1 MLREFLFQFFLS
13 VAPLIVAFALTY
25 YIKDK
30 IQREQT
36 FTKIKLATEF
46 AAKAVRIAE
55 DIFGKGQG
63 LEKLKYATELVQQF
77 MAKVGVAL
85 NPNEAEQVVRAA
97 YQDSPYAKTS

>member
-1 MLREFLFQFFLS
+1 MLREFLLQFFWS
-13 VAPLIVAFALTY
+13 VAPLVIAFALTY

-30 IQREQT
+30 VRREQT

-55 DIFGKGQG
+55 DIFGKGHG

-77 MAKVGVAL
+77 TARVGVAL
-85 NPNEAEQVVRAA
+85 RHDEAEQMVRAA
-97 YQDSPYAKTS
+97 YQDSPYAKK